1 MFTVKIIGE
10 SYMDFDMFVAG
21 CLFTSYCAEKER
33 VLKLEGKEKM
43 NFCIR
48 FYRCKHCGKIIVIV
62 NESGVPTICCGEAM
76 DELKPS
82 VADEGQE
89 KHVPVIKQDGNLVI
103 VSVGEKHHPMTK
115 DHHIEWIVLLTD
127 KGIQKRF
134 LCPGDE
140 PRAVFALIEGESII
154 GAYSYC
160 NIHKLWKDS

>member
-1 MFTVKIIGE
+1 
-10 SYMDFDMFVAG
+10 MDFDMFIAG
-21 CLFTSYCAEKER
+21 CLFTNYCAERER

-43 NFCIR
+43 NLCIK

-62 NESGVPTICCGEAM
+62 KESGVPTICCGEEM
-76 DELKPS
+76 EELKPF
-82 VADEGQE
+82 VTDEWHE
-89 KHVPVIKQDGNLVI
+89 KHVPVIKQNGNLVT
-103 VSVGEKHHPMTK
+103 VTVGEIIHPMTEE
-115 DHHIEWIVLLTD
+115 HHIEWIVLMTD

-140 PRAVFALIEGESII
+140 ARAVFALTEGESII